1 MTTDAIQFPDRKN
14 EREIERLRRFLT
26 RIASSDEIVGL
37 GVTEEMTGPGAR
49 EMRAR
54 MNMAQRALDGDEY
67 P

>member
-1 MTTDAIQFPDRKN
+1 MSDEPILFPDRKA

-26 RIASSDEIVGL
+26 RIASPDEITGD
-37 GVTEEMTGPGAR
+37 GETETMTGPAAR

-54 MNMAQRALDGDEY
+54 MAMAQRGLNGDEY